1 MAQGGNLLA
10 GIEVAIASHSDC
22 CTGMKVVAVMVLAL
36 AQVEQDE
43 LRQIDLILGEG
54 KLGDKR
60 LGDL

>member
-1 MAQGGNLLA
+1 
-10 GIEVAIASHSDC
+10 
-22 CTGMKVVAVMVLAL
+22 MKVVAVMVLAL